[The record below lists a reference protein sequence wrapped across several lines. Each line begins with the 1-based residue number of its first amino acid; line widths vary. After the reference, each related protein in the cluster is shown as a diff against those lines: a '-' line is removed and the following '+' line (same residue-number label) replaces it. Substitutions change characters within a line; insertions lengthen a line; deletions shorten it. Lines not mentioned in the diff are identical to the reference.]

1 MTKNKN
7 DIKIVNTVNGKTLK
21 KESYNGNE
29 VYTLGNTKVFLNTI
43 NHNNLAKAMEFQ
55 AEKFDFVSWS
65 QLKNNEIIHSSILG
79 KGMTFA
85 NWQKFFTKL
94 ETPKTNSI
102 YQGVMLLGKCLAN
115 GEGIGLSGIAHVPN
129 NQVASS
135 PTANLDTSEIVNQVI
150 RQLKEGLAK

>member
-94 ETPKTNSI
+94 ETPKTNII
-102 YQGVMLLGKCLAN
+102 YQGVMLLGKALAN
-115 GEGIGLSGIAHVPN
+115 GEGIGKISDTPN
-129 NQVASS
+129 NGVASS

-150 RQLKEGLAK
+150 RQIKQGLVK

>member
-1 MTKNKN
+1 MTNK
-7 DIKIVNTVNGKTLK
+7 KQTLK

>member
-55 AEKFDFVSWS
+55 TEKFDFVSWS
-65 QLKNNEIIHSSILG
+65 QLKSNEIIHSSILG

>member
-1 MTKNKN
+1 
-7 DIKIVNTVNGKTLK
+7 
-21 KESYNGNE
+21 
-29 VYTLGNTKVFLNTI
+29 
-43 NHNNLAKAMEFQ
+43 
-55 AEKFDFVSWS
+55 
-65 QLKNNEIIHSSILG
+65 
-79 KGMTFA
+79 MTFA

-129 NQVASS
+129 SQVASS
-135 PTANLDTSEIVNQVI
+135 PTANLDTSDIVNQVI

>member
-1 MTKNKN
+1 MLTKENNMTNK
-7 DIKIVNTVNGKTLK
+7 KQTLK
-21 KESYNGNE
+21 KETLNGNE

-55 AEKFDFVSWS
+55 EKKFDFVSWS
-65 QLKNNEIIHSSILG
+65 KLKENVIIHSSLLG

-102 YQGVMLLGKCLAN
+102 YQSVMLMGKALAN
-115 GEGIGLSGIAHVPN
+115 GEGISKINDSPN
-129 NQVASS
+129 NGVASS

-150 RQLKEGLAK
+150 RQLKQGLAK